1 MPPAKPDHR
10 RWRASRTQ
18 SVRRAT
24 AVRQPWSWCDRPIS
38 GRPRSPLPAN
48 SFDLFG
54 HLRASGASSSTLHPS
69 SQPSVPLAAPP
80 PSLPCHPIWRHE
92 GGRNLLADRPGG
104 RSRQLRGG
112 GHGLLLVSHAAD
124 RVAGATCR
132 QPPAAHQE
140 QQVSVFGAA
149 CVIAIWMR
157 SEGMLLP
164 AAAGILASGVP
175 PVDRS
180 AMRRLTPR
188 RQAATADPLTLC
200 AAN

>member
-1 MPPAKPDHR
+1 M
-10 RWRASRTQ
+10 
-18 SVRRAT
+18 
-24 AVRQPWSWCDRPIS
+24 
-38 GRPRSPLPAN
+38 
-48 SFDLFG
+48 
-54 HLRASGASSSTLHPS
+54 
-69 SQPSVPLAAPP
+69 
-80 PSLPCHPIWRHE
+80 
-92 GGRNLLADRPGG
+92 
-104 RSRQLRGG
+104 
-112 GHGLLLVSHAAD
+112 
-124 RVAGATCR
+124 
-132 QPPAAHQE
+132 
-140 QQVSVFGAA
+140 FGAA